1 MSVKR
6 IKSGKA
12 RGLLGQIMNEVYYKG
27 NDFIVER
34 GKKAMAVIISI
45 DEYEKIQKERGLY
58 KSIIETAEVLNDT
71 ELMNAL
77 KQSIKEME
85 EGETV
90 PWEKVEKEL
99 DEKFQHV

>member
-12 RGLLGQIMNEVYYKG
+12 RDLWGQIMNEVYYKG

-45 DEYEKIQKERGLY
+45 EEYEKIQKERDLY
-58 KSIIETAEVLNDT
+58 KSIIETAEVLNDI
-71 ELMNAL
+71 ELMDAL

-85 EGETV
+85 EGDTI
-90 PWEKVEKEL
+90 PWEDVEKEL
-99 DEKFQHV
+99 DKKFQKV